1 LPAWSNGE
9 VQRQER
15 EEKKAIVMKTN
26 EIRAFIVDNFL
37 FGEEGK
43 LTDSAPLLENHII
56 DSTGVLEIVSFLE
69 ERFGIRIE
77 DDELVPENLGSIEK
91 ISFFLDKKMGAMD

>member
-1 LPAWSNGE
+1 MTRP
-9 VQRQER
+9 RDR
-15 EEKKAIVMKTN
+15 EYIAGVVNMMKTH

-43 LTDSAPLLENHII
+43 LTDSAPLLEKHII

-77 DDELVPENLGSIEK
+77 DEELAPENLGSVEK
-91 ISFFLDKKMGAMD
+91 ISLFLDKKMGATG